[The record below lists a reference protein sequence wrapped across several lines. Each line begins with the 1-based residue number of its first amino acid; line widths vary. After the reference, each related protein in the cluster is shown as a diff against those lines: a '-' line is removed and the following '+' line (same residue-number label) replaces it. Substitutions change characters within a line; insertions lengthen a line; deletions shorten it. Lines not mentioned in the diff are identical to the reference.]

1 MYHLNTITYMLL
13 SMTGYGKASNVYKGK
28 KINVEMRTL
37 NGRNT
42 DVRFKMPQ
50 NYREKEHLL
59 RRIVLDKA
67 RRGKIEAGVEVIT
80 DGGNDAY
87 GLNQA
92 LFTKYYEELTSL
104 SQSLNLPQGDM
115 MTAILR
121 IPNVVMAEE
130 GTLSEEEW
138 RVVEST
144 FNEALTHLEQFREAE
159 GEALAKDLIQRV
171 EIIQRT
177 LEQIAPHEADRIV
190 QVRERLQ
197 SRVDEYLNKEEMDEN
212 RFEQEILFY
221 LEKMDINEEK
231 VRLAQHCKYFLE
243 VLRKKDTV
251 VKGKKLG
258 FISQEIGREINTMGA
273 KANSHGIQRLV
284 VEMKDELEKIKEQV
298 LNVV

>member
-1 MYHLNTITYMLL
+1 
-13 SMTGYGKASNVYKGK
+13 MTGYGKASNVYKGK

-59 RRIVLDKA
+59 RRWVLEKA
-67 RRGKIEAGVEVIT
+67 RRGKIEVGVEVIT
-80 DGGNDAY
+80 DGSGDAY

-92 LFTKYYEELTSL
+92 LFTKYYEELTTL

-138 RVVEST
+138 EVVKST
-144 FNEALTHLEQFREAE
+144 FETALQQLEQFREVE
-159 GEALAKDLIQRV
+159 GSALAKDLIKRV
-171 EIIQRT
+171 EIIQAT
-177 LEQIAPHEADRIV
+177 LEKIAPFEADRIV
-190 QVRERLQ
+190 QVKERLRQ
-197 SRVDEYLNKEEMDEN
+197 RVDEYMHKDEIDEN

-243 VLRKKDTV
+243 VLHKKEVV

-258 FISQEIGREINTMGA
+258 FISQEMGREINTMGA
-273 KANSHGIQRLV
+273 KANSHDIQRLV

>member
-1 MYHLNTITYMLL
+1 
-13 SMTGYGKASNVYKGK
+13 MTGYGKAYQVYNDK
-28 KINVEMRTL
+28 KINVELRTL

-42 DVRFKMPQ
+42 DARFKMPQ

-59 RRIVLDKA
+59 RKMVLEA
-67 RRGKIEAGVEVIT
+67 AMRGKIEVSVDVASSHGDE
-80 DGGNDAY
+80 AY

-92 LFTKYYEELTSL
+92 LFKKYHSELMDL
-104 SQSLNLPQGDM
+104 SAELDLPKSDM

-130 GTLSEEEW
+130 GTLSDEEW
-138 RVVEST
+138 QVVQET
-144 FNEALTHLEQFREAE
+144 FRTALANLQNFRREEGKALERDLTERAENIQMILGRISPFEAE
-159 GEALAKDLIQRV
+159 RISNLRDRLRQRMDDFLKQGEV
-171 EIIQRT
+171 
-177 LEQIAPHEADRIV
+177 
-190 QVRERLQ
+190 
-197 SRVDEYLNKEEMDEN
+197 DEN

-243 VLRKKDTV
+243 VLRKDKPI

-273 KANSHGIQRLV
+273 KANSHDIQRMV